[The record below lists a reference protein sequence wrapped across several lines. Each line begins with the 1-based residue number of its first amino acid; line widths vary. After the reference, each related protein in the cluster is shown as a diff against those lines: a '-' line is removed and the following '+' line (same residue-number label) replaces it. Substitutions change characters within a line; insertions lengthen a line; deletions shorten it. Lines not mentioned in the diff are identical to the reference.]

1 MAASGAQPEMSLK
14 EKTLLAHERLQQVYG
29 EQDLHNRRD
38 AMREL
43 ISTMLSHRTTH
54 ADEEKAYRQMH
65 ERFGSWEGIRDA
77 PLPELI
83 DAISSSRFPE
93 AKAVNI
99 KKVVGKILA
108 DHGEANIDFLR
119 DMSVEEAMNW
129 LTSLPGV
136 GLKTATLVLLFNF
149 YKPVLPVD
157 THVHRVTQRIGVI
170 GPKTNAE
177 KAHTLLLDM
186 LPKDAKVLFN
196 FHKHFFWHGQKVCV
210 YAVPRCKQC
219 VLTDICDWY
228 QANRKT
234 GKV

>member
-1 MAASGAQPEMSLK
+1 MSSSAISPDLPSK
-14 EKTLLAHERLQQVYG
+14 EKTLLAHQRLQELYG
-29 EQDLHNRRD
+29 EQDLYNRRD

-54 ADEEKAYRQMH
+54 ADEEKAYRLMH

-77 PLPELI
+77 PLPDLI
-83 DAISSSRFPE
+83 DAIASSRFPE

-99 KKVVGKILA
+99 KKVVARILEER
-108 DHGEANIDFLR
+108 GEANIDFLHHL
-119 DMSVEEAMNW
+119 SLEEAMKW
-129 LTSLPGV
+129 LLSLPGV

-170 GPKTNAE
+170 GPKTSAE
-177 KAHTLLLDM
+177 KAHDILLDM

-196 FHKHFFWHGQKVCV
+196 FHKHFFWHGQKICV
-210 YAVPRCKQC
+210 FSVPRCKQC
-219 VLTDICDWY
+219 PLTDICDWY
-228 QANRKT
+228 LANRKV
-234 GKV
+234 G

>member
-1 MAASGAQPEMSLK
+1 MASSAASYDLSAK
-14 EKTLLAHERLQQVYG
+14 EKTLLAHQRLQGLYG
-29 EQDLHNRRD
+29 EQELYNRRD
-38 AMREL
+38 PMREL
-43 ISTMLSHRTTH
+43 VSTMLSHRTTH

-99 KKVVGKILA
+99 KKVVGRIIEER
-108 DHGEANIDFLR
+108 GEANIDFLR
-119 DMSVEEAMNW
+119 DMPVEEAMLW
-129 LTSLPGV
+129 LLSLPGV
-136 GLKTATLVLLFNF
+136 GLKTSTLLLLFNF

-157 THVHRVTQRIGVI
+157 THVHRVSQRVGMI

-177 KAHTLLLDM
+177 KAHDILLDM

-196 FHKHFFWHGQKVCV
+196 FHKHFFWHGQKVCIWS
-210 YAVPRCKQC
+210 VPRCQQC
-219 VLTDICDWY
+219 PLTDICDWY
-228 QANRKT
+228 QANRK
-234 GKV
+234 V

>member
-1 MAASGAQPEMSLK
+1 MSASAASDLTSK

-29 EQDLHNRRD
+29 EQDLYNRRD

-54 ADEEKAYRQMH
+54 ADEEKAYRLMH

-99 KKVVGKILA
+99 KKVVGRILEE
-108 DHGEANIDFLR
+108 HGEANIDFLQH
-119 DMSVEEAMNW
+119 MSVEEAMQW
-129 LTSLPGV
+129 LNSLPGV
-136 GLKTATLVLLFNF
+136 GLKTSTLVLLFNF

-157 THVHRVTQRIGVI
+157 THVHRVTQRMGVI

-177 KAHTLLLDM
+177 KAHAVLLDM

-210 YAVPRCKQC
+210 FSVPRCKQC

-228 QANRKT
+228 QANRKA
-234 GKV
+234 GS

>member
-1 MAASGAQPEMSLK
+1 MAASGAQPEMTLK

-29 EQDLHNRRD
+29 EQDLYNRRD

-99 KKVVGKILA
+99 KKVVGKIIA

-136 GLKTATLVLLFNF
+136 GLKTSTLVLLFNF

-157 THVHRVTQRIGVI
+157 THVHRVTQRLGVI

-210 YAVPRCKQC
+210 YSVPRCKQC

-228 QANRKT
+228 QTNRKT
-234 GKV
+234 DKV

>member
-1 MAASGAQPEMSLK
+1 MAASAISQNLTLK
-14 EKTLLAHERLQQVYG
+14 EKTLLAHQRLQELYG

-38 AMREL
+38 SMREL
-43 ISTMLSHRTTH
+43 ISTMLSHRTNH
-54 ADEEKAYRQMH
+54 ADEEKAYRLMH

-83 DAISSSRFPE
+83 DAIASSRFPE

-99 KKVVGKILA
+99 KKVVARILEEK
-108 DHGEANIDFLR
+108 GEANIEFLR
-119 DMSVEEAMNW
+119 DMPLDEAMQW
-129 LTSLPGV
+129 LLSLPGV

-170 GPKTNAE
+170 GPKTSAE
-177 KAHTLLLDM
+177 KAHDVLLDM

-196 FHKHFFWHGQKVCV
+196 FHKHFFWHGQKICV
-210 YAVPRCKQC
+210 FSVPRCKKC
-219 VLTDICDWY
+219 PLTDICDWY
-228 QANRKT
+228 QNNRK
-234 GKV
+234 VE

>member
-1 MAASGAQPEMSLK
+1 MAASAASDLPLRD
-14 EKTLLAHERLQQVYG
+14 KTLLAHERLQQVFG
-29 EQDLHNRRD
+29 EQDLYNRRD

-54 ADEEKAYRQMH
+54 ADEEKAYRLMH

-83 DAISSSRFPE
+83 EAIASSRFPE

-99 KKVVGKILA
+99 KKVVGRILEER
-108 DHGEANIDFLR
+108 GEANIDFLHE
-119 DMSVEEAMNW
+119 MTVEEAMHW

-157 THVHRVTQRIGVI
+157 THVHRVTLRLGVI

-177 KAHTLLLDM
+177 KAHSLLLDM

-210 YAVPRCKQC
+210 FAVPRCKQC

-234 GKV
+234 EK

>member
-1 MAASGAQPEMSLK
+1 MAASASPQNLTLK
-14 EKTLLAHERLQQVYG
+14 EKTLLAHQRLQELYG

-38 AMREL
+38 SMREL
-43 ISTMLSHRTTH
+43 ISTMLSHRTNH
-54 ADEEKAYRQMH
+54 ADEEKAYQLMH

-83 DAISSSRFPE
+83 DAIASSRFPE

-99 KKVVGKILA
+99 KKVVARILEER
-108 DHGEANIDFLR
+108 GEANIDFLQN
-119 DMSVEEAMNW
+119 MSLDEAMKW
-129 LTSLPGV
+129 LLSLPGV

-170 GPKTNAE
+170 GPKTSAE
-177 KAHTLLLDM
+177 KAHDVLLDM

-196 FHKHFFWHGQKVCV
+196 FHKHFFWHGQKICV
-210 YAVPRCKQC
+210 YSVPRCKKC
-219 VLTDICDWY
+219 PLTNICDWY
-228 QANRKT
+228 QTNRK
-234 GKV
+234 VE

>member
-1 MAASGAQPEMSLK
+1 MASSAISPDLPSK
-14 EKTLLAHERLQQVYG
+14 EKTLLAHQRLQELYG
-29 EQDLHNRRD
+29 EQDLYNRRD

-54 ADEEKAYRQMH
+54 ADEEKAYRLMH

-77 PLPELI
+77 PLPDLI
-83 DAISSSRFPE
+83 DAIASSRFPE

-99 KKVVGKILA
+99 KKVVARILEER
-108 DHGEANIDFLR
+108 GEANIDFLHHL
-119 DMSVEEAMNW
+119 SVEEAMKW
-129 LTSLPGV
+129 LLSLPGV

-170 GPKTNAE
+170 GPKTSAE
-177 KAHTLLLDM
+177 KAHDILLDM

-196 FHKHFFWHGQKVCV
+196 FHKHFFWHGQKICV
-210 YAVPRCKQC
+210 FSVPRCKQC
-219 VLTDICDWY
+219 PLTDICDWY
-228 QANRKT
+228 LANRKV
-234 GKV
+234 G

>member
-1 MAASGAQPEMSLK
+1 MAASGAQPEMTLK

-29 EQDLHNRRD
+29 EQELHNRRD

-54 ADEEKAYRQMH
+54 ADEEKAYRLMH

-119 DMSVEEAMNW
+119 DMPVEEAMHW

-170 GPKTNAE
+170 GPKTSAE
-177 KAHTLLLDM
+177 KAHSILLDM

-210 YAVPRCKQC
+210 YSVPRCKQC

-234 GKV
+234 GK

>member
-1 MAASGAQPEMSLK
+1 MAASGAQPEMTLK

-29 EQDLHNRRD
+29 EQDLYNRRD

-99 KKVVGKILA
+99 KKVVGKIIA

-136 GLKTATLVLLFNF
+136 GLKTSTLVLLFNF

-157 THVHRVTQRIGVI
+157 THVHRVTQRLGVI

-210 YAVPRCKQC
+210 YSVPRCKQC

-228 QANRKT
+228 QTNRKT
-234 GKV
+234 DQV